1 MSPHFPQKREAAE
14 LRGWKISSDLSQSC
28 NHYFFLDVPELDN
41 DEESVSAPIEGAPSE
56 DADEDEG
63 NLVIDDTKV
72 GGGMITSF
80 DGSFLWTHW

>member
-1 MSPHFPQKREAAE
+1 M
-14 LRGWKISSDLSQSC
+14 
-28 NHYFFLDVPELDN
+28 
-41 DEESVSAPIEGAPSE
+41 SAPTEGAPSE

-80 DGSFLWTHW
+80 DGSFLWTH

>member
-1 MSPHFPQKREAAE
+1 MSPHLHQKTKAAE
-14 LRGWKISSDLSQSC
+14 LRGWKIVSDLSQSWQP
-28 NHYFFLDVPELDN
+28 FLFLDVPELDN
-41 DEESVSAPIEGAPSE
+41 DEESVSAPTEGAPSE